1 MVFEFRGV
9 IHRKFVD
16 AGYSGKDIGNDIL
29 SGSLGRK
36 RRMKKLRK
44 SIAAVTMIS
53 VCIFTSCSG
62 QRNTNVHKEID
73 MT

>member
-36 RRMKKLRK
+36 RRMKKKASRTDLHL
-44 SIAAVTMIS
+44 SIRDVYPDVQNM
-53 VCIFTSCSG
+53 F
-62 QRNTNVHKEID
+62 
-73 MT
+73 